1 MRSAPSASKTELL
14 SPLHGTMEIADM
26 KKVASPVTAIVLGLI
41 ALAQLLRVI
50 FQLEVTVQGIDVPR
64 WVSALAFVVFGFLAS
79 WLWIERRR

>member
-1 MRSAPSASKTELL
+1 
-14 SPLHGTMEIADM
+14 MESADM

-64 WVSALAFVVFGFLAS
+64 WVSGVAFVVFGFLAS